1 MAEPHL
7 PGSSAALRH
16 PPSADEHAAGT
27 LLALGVH
34 ALLVAGLAVGVSW
47 RSHEVTPLSAELWT
61 AVPQVAA
68 PEPAPPPPPPPPE
81 VIKPKVEAPP
91 PAPPKAEE
99 PEAQI
104 VIEKKPV
111 VPKPTPDEKLAEEKA
126 QAQAQLQAR
135 EAERRK
141 KEDARKQEEARQRQE
156 QARVERQR
164 EEYLKNLVAQAQLPG
179 SAPTPSPGT
188 DARSAGPSA
197 SYAGRIR
204 ARIFPNIV
212 FTDVVPG
219 RAVAEVQVSVA
230 PDGKIISRKLTKSSG
245 VPAWDEAVLRAV
257 DRTEQLPQDE
267 GRDPP
272 PSMLIEF
279 DANKR

>member
-1 MAEPHL
+1 M
-7 PGSSAALRH
+7 SSAALRH
-16 PPSADEHAAGT
+16 PPSADEHKAGT
-27 LLALGVH
+27 LLAVGVH
-34 ALLVAGLAVGVSW
+34 AALVAALALGVSW
-47 RSHEVTPLSAELWT
+47 RSHEATPLSAELWA
-61 AVPQVAA
+61 AVPRVAA

-81 VIKPKVEAPP
+81 VAKPKVEAPP
-91 PAPPKAEE
+91 PAPPKAVE

-104 VIEKKPV
+104 VTEKKPV
-111 VPKPTPDEKLAEEKA
+111 AKPTPDEKQAEEKA
-126 QAQAQLQAR
+126 QAQAR

-141 KEDARKQEEARQRQE
+141 KEEARKQEEARQKQE
-156 QARVERQR
+156 QERVERQR
-164 EEYLKNLVAQAQLPG
+164 EENLKRLAAQLPG

-188 DARSAGPSA
+188 DTRSAGPSA
-197 SYAGRIR
+197 TYAGRVR

-230 PDGKIISRKLTKSSG
+230 PDGKITGRRLSKSSG

-272 PSMLIEF
+272 ASMVIEF

>member
-1 MAEPHL
+1 M
-7 PGSSAALRH
+7 SSAALRH
-16 PPSADEHAAGT
+16 PPSADEHKAGT

-34 ALLVAGLAVGVSW
+34 ALLVAGLALGVNW
-47 RSHEVTPLSAELWT
+47 RSHEATPLSAELWA
-61 AVPQVAA
+61 AVPRVAA

-91 PAPPKAEE
+91 PAPPKAVE

-104 VIEKKPV
+104 VTEKKPV
-111 VPKPTPDEKLAEEKA
+111 AKPAIDEKQAEEKA
-126 QAQAQLQAR
+126 QAQIR
-135 EAERRK
+135 EAERRRK
-141 KEDARKQEEARQRQE
+141 DEARKQEEVRQRQE
-156 QARVERQR
+156 QERVERQR
-164 EEYLKNLVAQAQLPG
+164 EENLKRLAAQLPG

-188 DARSAGPSA
+188 DTRSAGPSA

-230 PDGKIISRKLTKSSG
+230 PDGKITGRRLTKSSG

>member
-1 MAEPHL
+1 MS
-7 PGSSAALRH
+7 SSAALRH
-16 PPSADEHAAGT
+16 PPSADEHTAGT

-47 RSHEVTPLSAELWT
+47 RSHEVTPLSAELWA
-61 AVPQVAA
+61 AVPRVAA

-104 VIEKKPV
+104 VTEKKPV
-111 VPKPTPDEKLAEEKA
+111 APKPTPDEKLAEEKA
-126 QAQAQLQAR
+126 QAQAR

-164 EEYLKNLVAQAQLPG
+164 EENLSAWRRSCRAVRPPHRP
-179 SAPTPSPGT
+179 APTRAAQHRRP
-188 DARSAGPSA
+188 AMQAGCGHA
-197 SYAGRIR
+197 F
-204 ARIFPNIV
+204 FP
-212 FTDVVPG
+212 TSG
-219 RAVAEVQVSVA
+219 
-230 PDGKIISRKLTKSSG
+230 SRMS
-245 VPAWDEAVLRAV
+245 
-257 DRTEQLPQDE
+257 
-267 GRDPP
+267 
-272 PSMLIEF
+272 
-279 DANKR
+279 